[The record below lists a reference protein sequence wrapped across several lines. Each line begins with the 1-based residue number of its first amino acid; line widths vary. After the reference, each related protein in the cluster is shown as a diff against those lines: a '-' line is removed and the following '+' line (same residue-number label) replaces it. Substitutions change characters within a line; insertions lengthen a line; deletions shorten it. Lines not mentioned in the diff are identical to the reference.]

1 MTSLYVYIR
10 TWLESLKPEDGQDL
24 VEYVLLLGLI
34 AVVAIVAIAVAG
46 QAVSGIWSG
55 IAVVLTSVLDLF
67 GLGGAG

>member
-55 IAVVLTSVLDLF
+55 IAVVLTSVLALF
-67 GLGGAG
+67 GL